1 MWLVERSDTTYRS
14 PRASGRDA
22 KHYIGCLGRVVPITA
37 HSFDIQLPSGGHVT
51 ATMVKG

>member
-1 MWLVERSDTTYRS
+1 MWLVQRSDTAYRS
-14 PRASGRDA
+14 PWASGRDA

-37 HSFDIQLPSGGHVT
+37 HSFDICLPSGGHVT